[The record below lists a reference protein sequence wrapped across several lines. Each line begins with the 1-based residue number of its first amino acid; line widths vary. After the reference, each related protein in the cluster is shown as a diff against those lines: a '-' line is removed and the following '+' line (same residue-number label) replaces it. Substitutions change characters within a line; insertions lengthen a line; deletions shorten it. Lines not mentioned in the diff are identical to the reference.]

1 MRKSSF
7 LSWSMLFLGGAF
19 LSSTG
24 LLTGCAGSE
33 EPTDNGSSVSDGDA
47 EKVSDKCDYPL
58 APTTIKTNDYMPAL
72 AWLQGANEE
81 GVETR
86 IDMVDFYC
94 NDDEWG
100 SYDSLAVYAFPT
112 W

>member
-1 MRKSSF
+1 
-7 LSWSMLFLGGAF
+7 MLFLGSAF
-19 LSSTG
+19 LTSGS
-24 LLTGCAGSE
+24 LLTGCADGE
-33 EPTDNGSSVSDGDA
+33 EPADTGASASDGDA
-47 EKVSDKCDYPL
+47 QKVSDKCDYPL
-58 APTTIKTNDYMPAL
+58 APTTIKINDYMPPL
-72 AWLQGANEE
+72 AWLQGTNEE
-81 GVETR
+81 GVDTR